1 MGLTNAGALEMRRF
15 LVPTLWAA
23 LVSAPLVR
31 AEPPLPAPFEP
42 TVEDPMLAP
51 ALRPR
56 HVLST
61 WDQAWRLL
69 QAHSTDLESAEA
81 SLQRAEGRWRQS
93 LSELLPT
100 LRASAAAGIDVLHP
114 SIPLGSVGGVS
125 TFGGAATESTRIPTS
140 PLGTAAISLSQTV
153 FDLGAYRGVSSA
165 QANTRSAEANLRE
178 VRRRM
183 TQGLASALVAVV
195 AAERAAEIN
204 RTSLRQ
210 ALERSALTERTFEL
224 GAATQ
229 LDVARVNQDVAVAR
243 AALIS
248 GDEQLRRTREALGLA
263 LGIDG
268 EVGVIPGFALE
279 GLVAQTRQECRPLGK
294 GELRS
299 DLVATREQVEAAAQS
314 RAQASAG
321 YLPRV
326 DLASNIG
333 AFTTMPGPGRVSLW
347 SVAAVLS
354 VPVWEG
360 GLRRGLVEELAGAEA
375 AAVVAAEQR
384 RREVFFEFERA
395 RRGEEVARKL
405 VDAAK
410 SARELALET
419 DRLTRRSFEI
429 GRATSLE
436 LVQSAVNLRQAELN
450 LALREFEW
458 VQARLDAF
466 LTEAACEG

>member
-1 MGLTNAGALEMRRF
+1 MRTF
-15 LVPTLWAA
+15 VIPTLSAA
-23 LVSAPLVR
+23 LLWGPVVL
-31 AEPPLPAPFEP
+31 AEPP
-42 TVEDPMLAP
+42 VEDPMLAP
-51 ALRPR
+51 APRPP
-56 HVLST
+56 HVLSS
-61 WDQAWRLL
+61 WEEAYRLL
-69 QAHSTDLESAEA
+69 QERSTDLESAEA
-81 SLQRAEGRWRQS
+81 SLLRAEGRWRQA
-93 LSELLPT
+93 LSELLPF
-100 LRASAAAGIDVLHP
+100 LQASVAVGIDVLHP

-125 TFGGAATESTRIPTS
+125 TFGGAATDSARTPTS
-140 PLGTAAISLSQTV
+140 PLGTAALSLSQTV
-153 FDLGAYRGVSSA
+153 FDAAAYRGLSSA
-165 QANTRSAEANLRE
+165 QANTRSAEANLSD
-178 VRRRM
+178 VHRRI
-183 TQGLASALVAVV
+183 TQGLARALVAVV
-195 AAERAAEIN
+195 SAERAAEIN

-243 AALIS
+243 SALIT

-268 EVGVIPGFALE
+268 EVGVVPEFVLD
-279 GLVAQTRQECRPLGK
+279 GLVAQTHQACRPLAHD
-294 GELRS
+294 ELRP
-299 DLVATREQVEAAAQS
+299 DLVAAREQVEAAAQS
-314 RAQASAG
+314 RAQAAAG

-333 AFTTMPGPGRVSLW
+333 AFTTTPGPGRVSLW

-354 VPVWEG
+354 VPIWEG
-360 GLRRGLVEELAGAEA
+360 GLRRGLIEERAGAEA
-375 AAVVAAEQR
+375 AAVVAAEAR
-384 RREVFFEFERA
+384 RREVFFEVERA

-405 VDAAK
+405 VEAAQ
-410 SARELALET
+410 SARELALQT

-436 LVQSAVNLRQAELN
+436 LVQTAVNLRQAELN

-466 LTEAACEG
+466 LTRSLCREWGVDHLGARP